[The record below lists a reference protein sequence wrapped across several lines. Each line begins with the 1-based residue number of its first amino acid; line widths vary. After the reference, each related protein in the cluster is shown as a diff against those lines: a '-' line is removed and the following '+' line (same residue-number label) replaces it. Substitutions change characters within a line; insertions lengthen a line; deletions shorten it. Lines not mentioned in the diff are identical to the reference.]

1 MSDFLDAVRLA
12 ARVEGSVWGPLRVVP
27 ETASTNADVAAL
39 GRAGAGHG
47 LVVATP
53 YQRAGRGRFDRVWST
68 PPDTCVAMSV
78 LVRPRVPLAEW
89 GWLSLLVGLA
99 VVDGLAAASG
109 VRAGLKWPNDVLVGE
124 RKICGILCEAV
135 ETPTGRAA
143 VLGMGIN
150 IALAEGDIAAPNVT
164 SLLLEGSDAPA
175 DAVSGAVLVEL
186 TGKASPLVCFV
197 PTASGDDPQYINKF
211 LVAYGTLGVRVMVLT
226 LWQDAARSVERLAEA
241 DLVLVGNGLTVNTVS
256 YTHLTLPTN
265 REV

>member
-12 ARVEGSVWGPLRVVP
+12 ARVEGSEWGPLRVVP

-175 DAVSGAVLVEL
+175 DAVSGAVLVAL
-186 TGKASPLVCFV
+186 DGWYARWD
-197 PTASGDDPQYINKF
+197 SGESLAD
-211 LVAYGTLGVRVMVLT
+211 AYRGYCVTLGRAVRVQEPGGAVEGLAEGV
-226 LWQDAARSVERLAEA
+226 DAAGALIVRTAAGTRTFAAGDVVHLRSA
-241 DLVLVGNGLTVNTVS
+241 
-256 YTHLTLPTN
+256 
-265 REV
+265 REPGA